1 VYVFFRGGRVNEIT
15 ATLCSLT
22 HIRQCVFF
30 VVRAEMFLSAKPA
43 AQVFLAAG
51 QGRFESLS
59 IPSLWVRSLRIINA
73 HDENSTVYMRRC
85 TQPHPHNIS
94 NVALSF
100 NPLIVHMGQVS
111 NLTVH
116 IRGLAPAAS
125 YLLKTEVSTLISGD
139 DSMIAPMS
147 SIYLDPLDL
156 SLRGSPHLDPLSRKF
171 AYTYHDFKSDAF
183 WKEGLSANVR
193 VSLNFSV
200 LSFIPH
206 QLHVS
211 IFDAS
216 PAVPEEDK
224 MLDALSREIT
234 YHDML
239 QQRIIV
245 EDNISTSAPA
255 ESSCTHGVHHQR
267 TNSTAAQGESSY
279 THASRES
286 RAYTFIRDFAEY
298 CGDLQN
304 TVAPGAEQTAVDMPD
319 MFNVPLDK
327 IDINYFL
334 QPVFELFGCGVPG
347 LDIES
352 TSGLIVLPRHITRLK
367 IDVGLAFNA
376 PNSQIWL
383 DRPPPLSDRVS
394 ESEDAGLGVFAFEP
408 NRQVSVFTVCL
419 LEYVLVLCI
428 QTCMYV

>member
-1 VYVFFRGGRVNEIT
+1 
-15 ATLCSLT
+15 
-22 HIRQCVFF
+22 
-30 VVRAEMFLSAKPA
+30 MFLSAKPA
-43 AQVFLAAG
+43 AQAFLAAG
-51 QGRFESLS
+51 LGRFESLS

-85 TQPHPHNIS
+85 TQPHPDNIS

-100 NPLIVHMGQVS
+100 KRLTVHMGQVS

-139 DSMIAPMS
+139 DSLMIAQIS
-147 SIYLDPLDL
+147 SIHLDPLDL

-171 AYTYHDFKSDAF
+171 AYTYHDSNSDAF
-183 WKEGLSANVR
+183 WEEGLWANVR
-193 VSLNFSV
+193 VLLDFSI
-200 LSFIPH
+200 LSFSPH
-206 QLHVS
+206 QVHVS

-224 MLDALSREIT
+224 MLGALSREII

-239 QQRIIV
+239 QQRILV
-245 EDNISTSAPA
+245 EENISTSAPA
-255 ESSCTHGVHHQR
+255 ESSYTHEVHHQR

-286 RAYTFIRDFAEY
+286 RAHTCIRDFAEY

-319 MFNVPLDK
+319 TFNVPLDK

-383 DRPPPLSDRVS
+383 DRPPPPSDRVS
-394 ESEDAGLGVFAFEP
+394 ESEGAGLGVFAFEP

-419 LEYVLVLCI
+419 LAYVFVLCI

>member
-1 VYVFFRGGRVNEIT
+1 
-15 ATLCSLT
+15 
-22 HIRQCVFF
+22 
-30 VVRAEMFLSAKPA
+30 MFLSAKPA
-43 AQVFLAAG
+43 AQAFLAAG
-51 QGRFESLS
+51 LGRFESLS
-59 IPSLWVRSLRIINA
+59 IPSLWVRSLRIINV

-85 TQPHPHNIS
+85 TQPHPDNIS

-100 NPLIVHMGQVS
+100 KPLTMHMGQVS

-139 DSMIAPMS
+139 DSMIVPIS

-171 AYTYHDFKSDAF
+171 AYTYHDSKSDAI

-193 VSLNFSV
+193 VSLDFSI

-206 QLHVS
+206 QVHVS

-216 PAVPEEDK
+216 PTVPVED
-224 MLDALSREIT
+224 MNLGSLSRKII
-234 YHDML
+234 YHDVL
-239 QQRIIV
+239 QQRILV
-245 EDNISTSAPA
+245 EERISTSAPA
-255 ESSCTHGVHHQR
+255 ESSYTHEVHHQR

-286 RAYTFIRDFAEY
+286 RAHTFIRDFAEY

-304 TVAPGAEQTAVDMPD
+304 TVAPGAEQTLDMPD

-334 QPVFELFGCGVPG
+334 QPVFQLFGCGVPG

-383 DRPPPLSDRVS
+383 DRPPPQSDRVS
-394 ESEDAGLGVFAFEP
+394 ESEGAGLGVFAFEP

-419 LEYVLVLCI
+419 LEYVFVLCI